1 MAELIRRPLRAAR
14 AAIAQAVASAV
25 DRKPSLE
32 PWFVRTGRSLARSSR
47 LGGGL
52 YWFAQESLIAKLQAR
67 NDRHR
72 DVQVRNIP
80 LVVDVT
86 DATGRYAYFYAQPY
100 EKGVTDA
107 IITALGTGDVFLD
120 VGANIGYF
128 STMAARLVGPSG
140 RVIAFE
146 PHAGARDALS
156 ANVERNA
163 VAGVVEIVPI
173 ALAEREGAMTLYT
186 TDEFT
191 SYSTL
196 EPALSPMRD
205 VAAFAPGAEIQA
217 TTLDRWLDGRA
228 ELAARVRCIKID
240 VEGAEGRVIAGM
252 QRTLQRTPLT
262 VICETTIGTDADEA
276 LEAAGFVRHR
286 IERGGLA
293 YGNFLYVRPGALT
306 L

>member
-1 MAELIRRPLRAAR
+1 MAELIRAPLRAAR
-14 AAIAQAVASAV
+14 AAIAGAIASAV
-25 DRKPSLE
+25 DRVPSLE
-32 PWFVRTGRSLARSSR
+32 PWFVRAGRSVARRSR
-47 LGGGL
+47 LGGGA

-67 NDRHR
+67 NDCYRE
-72 DVQVRNIP
+72 VEVRSIP

-86 DATGRYAYFYAQPY
+86 DATGRFPYFYAQPY

-107 IITALGTGDVFLD
+107 IITALRAGDVFLD

-128 STMAARLVGPSG
+128 STLAARLVGPSG

-146 PHAGARDALS
+146 PHAGARAALL
-156 ANVERNA
+156 ANTERNG
-163 VAGVVEIVPI
+163 VAGLVEIVPI
-173 ALAEREGAMTLYT
+173 ALAEREGDMTLYT
-186 TDEFT
+186 TDDFT

-196 EPALSPMRD
+196 DPTLSPMRS
-205 VAAFAPGAEIQA
+205 VATFKASAEIQA
-217 TTLDRWLDGRA
+217 TTLDRWLEGRP
-228 ELAARVRCIKID
+228 ELSARVRCIKID
-240 VEGAEGRVIAGM
+240 VEGAEARVIAGM
-252 QRTLQRTPLT
+252 QRSLQSTGLT
-262 VICETTIGTDADEA
+262 VICETTTGSDADAA